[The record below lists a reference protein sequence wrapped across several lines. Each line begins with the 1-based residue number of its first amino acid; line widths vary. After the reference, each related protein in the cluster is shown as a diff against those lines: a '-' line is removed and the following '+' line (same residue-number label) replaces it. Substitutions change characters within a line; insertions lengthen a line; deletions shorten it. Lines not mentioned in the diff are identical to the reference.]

1 MKKNGKVDVPPLAE
15 RRPFARKR
23 VLFGGVAVHPL
34 RQGGA
39 NCQVRDISETGA
51 RITVARADTLPDRLH
66 LIIMREQI
74 AYYARV
80 VWRSNEEAGL
90 VFSKVIDLRAAP
102 APETSHLAA
111 ILARKRSDYVS
122 WRSLE

>member
-1 MKKNGKVDVPPLAE
+1 MQGDDEAEVPPLAE

-51 RITVARADTLPDRLH
+51 RITVSHAATLPDRLH
-66 LIIMREQI
+66 LIIVREQI
-74 AYYARV
+74 AYEAQV

-102 APETSHLAA
+102 APESSHLAA

-122 WRSLE
+122 WR